1 MTDKKDLRDLI
12 EECIKDNRVDFLT
25 NLVFT
30 LQQNYTELAE
40 LTTDGNYHKG
50 WTHIMVLDFITYE
63 L

>member
-1 MTDKKDLRDLI
+1 MIDKKAIQSLV
-12 EECIKDNRVDFLT
+12 EECLNNNKIDFLT

-40 LTTDGNYHKG
+40 LTTDGNYHQG
-50 WTHIMVLDFITYE
+50 WTHTMVLDYITYE